1 MIKKIFTIAK
11 NEGWAGLEHR
21 LFMKFGFSPRT
32 NTANK
37 LLLNEI
43 FDYSPLDLTL
53 NRKVLSDFNKSKDR
67 PVKTVN
73 WFFIPSVSHPMGG
86 VSTIFR
92 FARYMAA
99 EKGVINNFIL
109 CGETSATEDAA
120 AERIGPYV
128 PGVTKENI
136 YKVTNLADFTKI
148 PSSDISIATRWDTAL
163 YLLRFNRTRGK
174 FYFIQDFEPLF
185 FPASINY
192 MLAEATYRFGFHGI
206 ANSIGLYKEYIKYS
220 PNCEYFTP
228 GVDKDIYFPL
238 EKKKLETREQSTN
251 IVFYARPG
259 VIRNGFELGAE
270 ALKIIKKKYQDK
282 VRIFTA
288 GGTWDVSKYGLDGVV
303 ENLGMLENI
312 EAVAELYRN
321 CDIGLAFI
329 FTKHPSYQP
338 IEFMASGTAVV
349 TNFNMHTGWLLRDR
363 QNCLLTEP
371 TIHDVVEKIEA
382 LIENPDLRERLI
394 ESGLAEVKN
403 MQWNREWP
411 KIWKF
416 IKDT

>member
-1 MIKKIFTIAK
+1 MIKKIFTITK
-11 NEGWAGLEHR
+11 NEGVAGLVRR
-21 LFMKFGFSPRT
+21 LVMKFGLSLLE
-32 NTANK
+32 NDANK
-37 LLLNEI
+37 ILLNEV
-43 FDYSPLDLTL
+43 FNYSSSDLAL
-53 NRKVLSDFNKSKDR
+53 SKDFLSDFNELKNR

-92 FARYMAA
+92 FAHYMAT

-136 YKVTNLADFTKI
+136 YKVKNLADFTKI

-163 YLLRFNRTRGK
+163 YLLRFNRTQGK
-174 FYFIQDFEPLF
+174 FYFMQDFEPLF
-185 FPASINY
+185 FPASVNY

-220 PNCEYFTP
+220 PNCEYFIP
-228 GVDKDIYFPL
+228 GVDKEVYFPP
-238 EKKKLETREQSTN
+238 EKRKSESVN

-259 VIRNGFELGAE
+259 VIRNGFELGIE
-270 ALKIIKKKYQDK
+270 ALKIIKKKYQGK

-288 GGTWDVSKYGLDGVV
+288 GGTWDASKYGLEGVV
-303 ENLGMLENI
+303 ENLGMLESVA
-312 EAVAELYRN
+312 AVAELYRS

-349 TNFNMHTGWLLRDR
+349 TNFNMHTGWLLKDG

-371 TIHDVVEKIEA
+371 TIHDVVEKLEM
-382 LIENPDLRERLI
+382 LIGNPDLRARLV
-394 ESGLAEVKN
+394 ESGLAEVED
-403 MQWNREWP
+403 MQWEREWP

-416 IKDT
+416 IKND